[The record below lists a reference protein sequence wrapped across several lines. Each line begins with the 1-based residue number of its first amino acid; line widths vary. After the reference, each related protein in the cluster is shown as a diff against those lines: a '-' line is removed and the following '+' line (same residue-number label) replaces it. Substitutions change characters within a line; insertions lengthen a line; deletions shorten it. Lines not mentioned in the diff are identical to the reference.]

1 MAVTVKDQDCPTNAT
16 NADFFVSSMGELNR
30 GREFMMEVN
39 SLDAAELARRLGFD
53 WNKVCLYVRANS
65 NAEARR
71 WFAAI
76 DAEWERLYRQN
87 LTKKEH
93 NLVKK
98 VLSYQE
104 CVSEVYDRFRVYGE
118 LRNGKHRIVVVTEFI
133 GFIDDD
139 DYWTRFNAM
148 VKKLKASIWI
158 MQERD
163 YLNHWWD
170 LVDGKQTTEHFGEN
184 HGRMERQVELSWRIE
199 RLTIPEMKALMVRIR
214 NATQKLWNESGVG
227 VI

>member
-1 MAVTVKDQDCPTNAT
+1 MTVTVKDQDCPTNAT
-16 NADFFVSSMGELNR
+16 NADFFVSSMGELHR

-53 WNKVCLYVRANS
+53 WNKVCLYVRANA

-76 DAEWERLYRQN
+76 DAEWERLYRQH

-93 NLVKK
+93 NFVKK
-98 VLSYQE
+98 VLSCQE
-104 CVSEVYDRFRVYGE
+104 CFSNDRFRVYGE
-118 LRNGKHRIVVVTEFI
+118 IRKGTFRIVVVTEFI
-133 GFIDDD
+133 GFIDED
-139 DYWTRFNAM
+139 DYWTRFNSMAR
-148 VKKLKASIWI
+148 KLKAHVWV

-163 YLNHWWD
+163 HLNAWWD
-170 LVDGKQTTEHFGEN
+170 VVDGKRTTEHIGEN
-184 HGRMERQVELSWRIE
+184 HGRTERQVELSWRIE
-199 RLTIPEMKALMVRIR
+199 RLTVPEMKAFMVMLR

>member
-1 MAVTVKDQDCPTNAT
+1 MTVTVKDHDCPTNAT

-39 SLDAAELARRLGFD
+39 SFDAAQLARQLGFD
-53 WNKVCLYVRANS
+53 WNKVCLYARANT

-71 WFAAI
+71 WLAAI
-76 DAEWERLYRQN
+76 DAEWERLYRQY
-87 LTKKEH
+87 LTRKER
-93 NLVKK
+93 NFIKK
-98 VLSYQE
+98 VHSYQE
-104 CVSEVYDRFRVYGE
+104 CFSNDRFRVYGE
-118 LRNGKHRIVVVTEFI
+118 IRKGKSRIVVVTEFI

-148 VKKLKASIWI
+148 ATKLKANVWI

-163 YLNHWWD
+163 YLNSGWD
-170 LVDGKQTTEHFGEN
+170 VVDGKKTTEHVGEN
-184 HGRMERQVELSWRIE
+184 HGRKERQVELSWRIE
-199 RLTIPEMKALMVRIR
+199 RLTIPELKGMMVRFR